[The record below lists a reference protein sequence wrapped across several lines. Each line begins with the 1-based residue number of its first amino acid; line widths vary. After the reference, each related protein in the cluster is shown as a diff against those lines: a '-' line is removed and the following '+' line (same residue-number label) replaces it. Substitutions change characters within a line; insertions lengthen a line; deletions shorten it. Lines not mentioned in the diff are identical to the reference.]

1 MPLQPPGTGSIL
13 TIPLTA
19 PAAGANLSYAIPAG
33 CRWTFHGVWVT
44 FGTDANVANRDL
56 YLKFVPATGGNMAAA
71 SGITQTASTTR
82 NYYFVP
88 GISVTTSISTLHNVM
103 PLPYPIIMN
112 GADTFSVTILG
123 IQATD
128 QISAAVLIVM
138 ETIEI

>member
-1 MPLQPPGTGSIL
+1 
-13 TIPLTA
+13 
-19 PAAGANLSYAIPAG
+19 
-33 CRWTFHGVWVT
+33 VT

-56 YLKFVPATGGNMAAA
+56 YLKFVPATGGYMAAA

-88 GISVTTSISTLHNVM
+88 GISVTTSISALHNVM

-128 QISAAVLIVM
+128 QIVAAALIVM